1 MLAFAKMS
9 SMSTPASSPVKAPN
23 EITLTPRSKIRAL
36 LADSDDDSEKENDTV
51 PKRAV
56 SNATTATK
64 SRSNIPKSYSK
75 TSALFDNDSE
85 DDRVIQRAEEQDGQ
99 NAGSSADVADDE
111 QNAYERI
118 KRQLLTKD
126 GGKPSMIQ
134 SKHAGESASTSES
147 DTVPTTKTLKRKRVQ
162 PVAARSTPSRST
174 SPVARSSPG
183 LFISPEKAR
192 SPSAASHHGSDSDS
206 LPTVSN
212 RLQELVAKKREE
224 RLAKE
229 HASEEAN
236 SSQNGSGAVKKK
248 KSTTRRAV
256 ELESETD
263 EDRDMAKKLT
273 QSARPMRKASKKA
286 LEEMHKET
294 QRMSRNMQLAHEA
307 KTKTKFATD
316 AFLKKFNF
324 RQPATMIEEVPGP
337 SASSSI
343 PGTLDSE
350 KQQTLATPPSSP
362 LDAEIHAQKIV
373 TTEAPHS
380 SPLPFVPLP
389 EDDDNDDLPDIHS
402 ALSEAAEGST
412 VTATEREAYSSPA
425 PQRMSVKKFGKMVQQ
440 PSIID
445 DDDDDDLVIIKGT
458 RPSAMDLLN
467 FAQPAKSRPS
477 GDLHVA
483 RSLGQTKDTRKRGQ
497 KVKPGMN
504 AVELQ
509 ISLQQRAREQA
520 QRERE
525 EKIQRLREKGVYVQ
539 TAEEKE
545 KEQMQIEDMLER
557 ARREADELAKR
568 EKETAK
574 REGRETEGAM
584 PDSDDDDDDWDGEEE
599 EVVASGSDED
609 DDEGSER
616 GDAADDG
623 LDDAVQPDAGTALVD
638 AEAEDAG
645 SEDEQVVSEAED
657 MEGVE
662 QSTAVLTSRR
672 PRKQIVDSDDED
684 VEDKQLNTDT
694 MPVTAITPARPVG
707 VTSSPRSALA
717 NAFGFAQPQ
726 ANVGGLSQMF
736 MGTMAESQTSI
747 TGDTQAFDS
756 QQDSLAFLRDIPQP
770 TLPDFAAQF
779 ADESQDILVTN
790 SQADRSQEQS
800 TQSLPKLFH
809 FETQTQIP
817 YIESQ
822 GSQIPE
828 PTQDVGFQHFPTPV
842 KPAQESFVTVDTL
855 PLSRPVFEEGIPL
868 AEEEDQLPKRKG
880 RLVRRE
886 QRAAS
891 VEKDQEDTLVA
902 ESDLEDNEPQSE
914 ANVFLVMR
922 KAAENAA
929 APTFDKKRS
938 DAKGMVQEQAEES
951 DDEYAGLGGVDE
963 EDDGE
968 LDEETRKIID
978 DETNEKL
985 NERAVAKFHAD
996 KERAEDEQRVSKL
1009 FKDIANGGLRRKRGA
1024 EMELWDSDDE
1034 DEAAQRRRAMKQREF
1049 AKMRKALLA
1058 DENLGKIGTTLF
1070 ANVHCVHNLLTILQL
1085 RILSSRLSWQLLR
1098 TRMKRMMI
1106 SNFLT
1111 LLKSPSRLSHSLR
1124 QTVRK
1129 QMLPRPPLPMAVTP
1143 LKQDHHLSYAARTK
1157 LSSQAHLPTSETHCP
1172 N

>member
-1 MLAFAKMS
+1 MS
-9 SMSTPASSPVKAPN
+9 AVSTPVSSPIKASN
-23 EITLTPRSKIRAL
+23 ELILTPRSKIRAL
-36 LADSDDDSEKENDTV
+36 LADSDEDSEKENGTV
-51 PKRAV
+51 PARAV
-56 SNATTATK
+56 ANAAVTK
-64 SRSNIPKSYSK
+64 KNHRSIHKISSK
-75 TSALFDNDSE
+75 TTTLFDNDS
-85 DDRVIQRAEEQDGQ
+85 DDTEVVQRAGQHDGDS
-99 NAGSSADVADDE
+99 AGRTVEVADEE

-118 KRQLLTKD
+118 KKQLLVKNNGQSSTV
-126 GGKPSMIQ
+126 Q
-134 SKHAGESASTSES
+134 SKDVGKSGSSSES
-147 DTVPTTKTLKRKRVQ
+147 DAVVTTKTLKRKRIQ
-162 PVAARSTPSRST
+162 PVTARSTPSRSP
-174 SPVARSSPG
+174 SPVAHSSPG

-192 SPSAASHHGSDSDS
+192 SPSAASHHDSDSDN

-212 RLQELVAKKREE
+212 RLQELVGKKREE
-224 RLAKE
+224 RVARE
-229 HASEEAN
+229 QAAEAVA
-236 SSQNGSGAVKKK
+236 SSQIGSSAVKKK

-273 QSARPMRKASKKA
+273 QSARPTRKASKKA

-324 RQPATMIEEVPGP
+324 RQPSATVEEAPGP

-343 PGTLDSE
+343 PGTFDSE

-362 LDAEIHAQKIV
+362 PLIADTYASKIA
-373 TTEAPHS
+373 TTEASHS
-380 SPLPFVPLP
+380 SPLPFVTLP
-389 EDDDNDDLPDIHS
+389 EEEDDEDELPDIHS
-402 ALSEAAEGST
+402 TLSESAERAT
-412 VTATEREAYSSPA
+412 TTATQRKPYSSLA
-425 PQRMSVKKFGKMVQQ
+425 PQYMSVKKFGKLVQQ
-440 PSIID
+440 PSTID
-445 DDDDDDLVIIKGT
+445 DDDDDDLVIIKNT
-458 RPSAMDLLN
+458 KPSALDLLN

-483 RSLGQTKDTRKRGQ
+483 RSLGQNKDPRKRGQ

-504 AVELQ
+504 AIELQ

-525 EKIQRLREKGVYVQ
+525 EKIQKLREKGVYVQ

-574 REGRETEGAM
+574 KEGREDEGAM
-584 PDSDDDDDDWDGEEE
+584 PDSDEDDDWDGEEA
-599 EVVASGSDED
+599 EVIASGSDEE
-609 DDEGSER
+609 DEDEDGE
-616 GDAADDG
+616 DAAGDG
-623 LDDAVQPDAGTALVD
+623 GDEAVHPETWSALVD
-638 AEAEDAG
+638 AEAEDAR
-645 SEDEQVVSEAED
+645 SEDDGALSETED

-662 QSTAVLTSRR
+662 QPTTVLASRR
-672 PRKQIVDSDDED
+672 LRKQIVDSDDDD
-684 VEDKQLNTDT
+684 VEDKQLNTDIV
-694 MPVTAITPARPVG
+694 PLAAITPARPVV

-756 QQDSLAFLRDIPQP
+756 EQDSLAFLRDMPQP
-770 TLPDFAAQF
+770 TLPDYLAQF
-779 ADESQDILVTN
+779 ADESQDTLVTN

-800 TQSLPKLFH
+800 TQSQPKLFH

-822 GSQIPE
+822 CSQIPE

-842 KPAQESFVTVDTL
+842 KPAQESFVTVETL
-855 PLSRPVFEEGIPL
+855 PLSRPVFEEDTPV
-868 AEEEDQLPKRKG
+868 AEVEDQLPKRKG
-880 RLVRRE
+880 RLVRRG

-891 VEKDQEDTLVA
+891 VEKDQEDALVA
-902 ESDLEDNEPQSE
+902 ESVIGDGEPQSE

-922 KAAENAA
+922 RAAEKAA
-929 APTFDKKRS
+929 APTFDKNRS

-1034 DEAAQRRRAMKQREF
+1034 DEAAQRRRAAKQREF

-1058 DENLGKIGTTLF
+1058 DENLGKIGRTCLTVQR
-1070 ANVHCVHNLLTILQL
+1070 AHILLILY
-1085 RILSSRLSWQLLR
+1085 S
-1098 TRMKRMMI
+1098 
-1106 SNFLT
+1106 
-1111 LLKSPSRLSHSLR
+1111 
-1124 QTVRK
+1124 
-1129 QMLPRPPLPMAVTP
+1129 
-1143 LKQDHHLSYAARTK
+1143 
-1157 LSSQAHLPTSETHCP
+1157 
-1172 N
+1172 